1 MTPPTTKTFPSAAVK
16 VRLFQDAVYSEDAEL
31 WAALLR
37 HQPHIENYFQEIG
50 LELVVHEQD
59 GFAYVKQADGEDGG
73 GGIPRLFRRD
83 KLTKGVAVVG
93 VILREQLLHFDE
105 KIHDETKLVI
115 QKDEILQLAAP
126 FFPETND
133 EIRADK
139 RLEVAINKAEEMGL
153 LRKLAGPEGEDR
165 YEVRRIVK
173 ARFPVEVLKEL
184 RDQLQN
190 HVNPR
195 DNQ

>member
-1 MTPPTTKTFPSAAVK
+1 MTPAPAKSFPSAAVK
-16 VRLFQDAVYSEDAEL
+16 VRLLQDAVYSEDADL
-31 WAALLR
+31 WATLLR
-37 HQPHIENYFQEIG
+37 YQSHIENYFREIG

-59 GFAYVKQADGEDGG
+59 GFGYLKQADSEDGS
-73 GGIPRLFRRD
+73 GIPRLFRRD
-83 KLTKGVAVVG
+83 KLTKGVAIVG
-93 VILREQLLHFDE
+93 VILREQLLQFDE

-115 QKDEILQLAAP
+115 RKDDILQLAAP
-126 FFPETND
+126 FFPETTD

-139 RLEVAINKAEEMGL
+139 RLEAALNKAEEMGL
-153 LRKLAGPEGEDR
+153 VRKLPATEGEER

-190 HVNPR
+190 HVSAR

>member
-1 MTPPTTKTFPSAAVK
+1 MNPAPAKNHPTAAVK
-16 VRLFQDAVYSEDAEL
+16 IRLLQDAVYSEEADL
-31 WAALLR
+31 WTALLR
-37 HQPHIENYFQEIG
+37 YQQHIENYFHEIG

-59 GFAYVKQADGEDGG
+59 GFAYLKQAEREDGG
-73 GGIPRLFRRD
+73 GLPRLFRRD
-83 KLTKGVAVVG
+83 KLTKGVAIVG

-105 KIHDETKLVI
+105 KVHDETKLTI
-115 QKDEILQLAAP
+115 RKDDILQLAAP

-133 EIRADK
+133 DIRADK
-139 RLEVAINKAEEMGL
+139 RLETAIHKAEELGL
-153 LRKLAGPEGEDR
+153 LRKLSGVEGDER

-173 ARFPVEVLKEL
+173 ARFPVEALKEL

-190 HVNPR
+190 HVNAR

>member
-1 MTPPTTKTFPSAAVK
+1 MNPVPPKSFPSAAVK
-16 VRLFQDAVYSEDAEL
+16 VRLLQDAVYSEEAES
-31 WAALLR
+31 WATLLR
-37 HQPHIENYFQEIG
+37 YQQHIENYFHEIG

-59 GFAYVKQADGEDGG
+59 GFAYVKQADGEDGS
-73 GGIPRLFRRD
+73 GIPRLFRRD
-83 KLTKGVAVVG
+83 KLTKGVAIIG

-105 KIHDETKLVI
+105 KIHDETKLI
-115 QKDEILQLAAP
+115 IRKDEILQLAAP

-139 RLEVAINKAEEMGL
+139 RLETAINKAEELGL
-153 LRKLAGPEGEDR
+153 LRKLSIPEGEDR
-165 YEVRRIVK
+165 YEIRRIVK

-190 HVNPR
+190 HVNTR
-195 DNQ
+195 DSQ

>member
-1 MTPPTTKTFPSAAVK
+1 MNLAPAKTYPSTAVK
-16 VRLFQDAVYSEDAEL
+16 IRLLQDAVYSEEADL
-31 WAALLR
+31 WTALLR
-37 HQPHIENYFQEIG
+37 YQQHIENYFYEIG

-59 GFAYVKQADGEDGG
+59 GFAYLKQTESEDGG
-73 GGIPRLFRRD
+73 SLSRLFRRD
-83 KLTKGVAVVG
+83 KLTKGVAIVG

-105 KIHDETKLVI
+105 KVHDETKLTI
-115 QKDEILQLAAP
+115 RKDDILQLAAP

-133 EIRADK
+133 DIRADK
-139 RLEVAINKAEEMGL
+139 RLEAAINKAEELGL
-153 LRKLAGPEGEDR
+153 LRKLSGGEGDDR

-173 ARFPVEVLKEL
+173 ARFPVEALKEL

>member
-1 MTPPTTKTFPSAAVK
+1 MNPAPAKTYPSAAVK
-16 VRLFQDAVYSEDAEL
+16 IRLLQDAIYSEDADL
-31 WAALLR
+31 WTALLR
-37 HQPHIENYFQEIG
+37 YQQHIENYFHEIG

-59 GFAYVKQADGEDGG
+59 GFAYLKQAESEDGG
-73 GGIPRLFRRD
+73 GLPRLFRRD
-83 KLTKGVAVVG
+83 KLTKGVAIVG

-105 KIHDETKLVI
+105 KVHDETKLTI
-115 QKDEILQLAAP
+115 RKDDILQLAAP

-133 EIRADK
+133 DIRADK
-139 RLEVAINKAEEMGL
+139 RLEAAIHKAEELGL
-153 LRKLAGPEGEDR
+153 LRKLSGVEGDER

-173 ARFPVEVLKEL
+173 ARFPVETLKEL

-190 HVNPR
+190 HVNAR

>member
-1 MTPPTTKTFPSAAVK
+1 MNSAPAKTYPSAAVK
-16 VRLFQDAVYSEDAEL
+16 IRLLQDAVYSEEADL
-31 WAALLR
+31 WTALLR
-37 HQPHIENYFQEIG
+37 YQQHIENHFHEIG

-59 GFAYVKQADGEDGG
+59 GFAYLKQAENEDGG
-73 GGIPRLFRRD
+73 GLPRLFRRD

-105 KIHDETKLVI
+105 KVHDETKLTI
-115 QKDEILQLAAP
+115 RKDDILQLAAP

-133 EIRADK
+133 DIRADK
-139 RLEVAINKAEEMGL
+139 RLEAAINKAEELGL
-153 LRKLAGPEGEDR
+153 LRKLSGAEGDDH

-173 ARFPVEVLKEL
+173 ARFPVETLKEL

-190 HVNPR
+190 HVSAR

>member
-1 MTPPTTKTFPSAAVK
+1 MNPAPARTNPSAAVK
-16 VRLFQDAVYSEDAEL
+16 IRLLQDAVYSEDADL

-37 HQPHIENYFQEIG
+37 YQQHIENFFREIG

-59 GFAYVKQADGEDGG
+59 GFAYLKQAESEDGG
-73 GGIPRLFRRD
+73 GLPRLFRRD
-83 KLTKGVAVVG
+83 KLTKGVAIVG

-105 KIHDETKLVI
+105 KVHDETKLTI
-115 QKDEILQLAAP
+115 RKDDILQLAAP

-133 EIRADK
+133 DIRADK
-139 RLEVAINKAEEMGL
+139 RLATAINKAEELGL
-153 LRKLAGPEGEDR
+153 LRRMSGAEGDER

-173 ARFPVEVLKEL
+173 ARFPVEALKEL

-190 HVNPR
+190 HVNAR